1 MRSVHDQVAAIA
13 AATLRDRLLIAARRG
28 EPMDRPADQLAALV
42 QAATALAGAGI
53 PYALIGGIA
62 VGIHSETPRATQ
74 DVDLAV
80 PASIPRDRIQAA
92 FTGGGFELTG
102 EFPHNMNFQHPG
114 GERLKVAMDQAFD
127 EMIGRAEPLDV
138 EGTHI
143 MVVAPRP
150 GPPPQQGP
158 PRPSRHRTPPRRR
171 PRPRRRL
178 VTATGGPD
186 RTSFG

>member
-143 MVVAPRP
+143 MVVAKDDLVAMKERAAHDP
-150 GPPPQQGP
+150 G
-158 PRPSRHRTPPRRR
+158 RRR
-171 PRPRRRL
+171 SKALRDQADIELLRGD
-178 VTATGGPD
+178 VPD
-186 RTSFG
+186 PDEGW